1 MKKLILSLVA
11 TVAISGT
18 TYAQIYSPDALKFSQ
33 TNYGSTS
40 RFKSMGGA
48 QIGVGGDMS
57 SIGGN
62 PAGLGLF
69 TKSEFSLTPEFNNF
83 SGNANFLNQNTQSSK
98 DNLNL
103 NHIGVVLFS
112 PSIRVRGQD
121 TQKGVVSSVFG
132 IAYNRNNDF
141 GGNFTYGGSNPNNS
155 IVDHFAEEANANG
168 LPNGSLQQY
177 AYDGYLLDYDAVNK
191 DYYAVTKVPNTQLKS
206 EIRSG
211 STSELTASG
220 AINISNQVYIG
231 ASVSLVNVRYVN
243 DSEFTESGTIEPD
256 NSKYSLSFRQNQES
270 RGSGYNARLGVI
282 LRPVENFRIGATLQS
297 PSWMLIEDNT
307 TWTLDSKITGGANSG
322 ILNGNPQDYPFNYR
336 VRTPLKGSLGA
347 SYVIA
352 GKALISAD
360 VDYIDYSTIRFSTDQ
375 GLAPDR
381 ILDENN
387 AIRANY
393 KQAVNYRIGAEYKID
408 NAFSLRGGYGVNG
421 SAIQGDKKEHFATQ
435 FYSGGLGYRV
445 NNYYVDIAYQRMET
459 NTELSPYLL
468 GDNDNPLEPV
478 ADIKTS
484 RNNIFLTLGLRF

>member
-1 MKKLILSLVA
+1 MA

-18 TYAQIYSPDALKFSQ
+18 TYAQTYAPDALKFSQ

-83 SGNANFLNQNTQSSK
+83 SGNATFLNQNTKSTK
-98 DNLNL
+98 DNVNL

-112 PSIRVRGQD
+112 PSIRVKGQD
-121 TQKGVVSSVFG
+121 TQRGVVSSVFG

-141 GGNFTYGGSNPNNS
+141 GGNFTYAGSNPNNS
-155 IVDHFAEEANANG
+155 IVDHFAEDANANG
-168 LPNGSLQQY
+168 LPSGSLQKY
-177 AYDGYLLDYDAVNK
+177 AYDGYLLDQDA
-191 DYYAVTKVPNTQLKS
+191 DGYYSVTNVPNTQLKS

-243 DSEFTESGTIEPD
+243 DSEFTESGTIAPD
-256 NSKYSLSFRQNQES
+256 NSKYNLSLRQNQES
-270 RGSGYNARLGVI
+270 RGSGYNARLGIIV
-282 LRPVENFRIGATLQS
+282 RPVENFRIGATLQS

-307 TWTLDSKITGGANSG
+307 TVTLDSKIIGGVNA
-322 ILNGNPQDYPFNYR
+322 GNLYGDNEQYPFNYR
-336 VRTPLKGSLGA
+336 IRTPLKGSVGA

-360 VDYIDYSTIRFSTDQ
+360 VDYIDYSTLRFSTDQ
-375 GLAPDR
+375 GTAPDQ

-387 AIRANY
+387 AVRDSY
-393 KQAVNYRIGAEYKID
+393 KQAVNYRVGAEYKID

-421 SAIQGDKKEHFATQ
+421 SAIKGDDKGHFDTQ

-445 NNYYVDIAYQRMET
+445 NNYYVDIAYQRTET

-468 GDNDNPLEPV
+468 GPKENPLEPV

-484 RNNIFLTLGLRF
+484 RNNVFLTLGLRF

>member
-18 TYAQIYSPDALKFSQ
+18 TYAQIYAPDALKFSQ

-69 TKSEFSLTPEFNNF
+69 TKSEFSVTPEFNNF
-83 SGNANFLNQNTQSSK
+83 SGNANFLNQNTKSTK
-98 DNLNL
+98 DNVNL
-103 NHIGVVLFS
+103 NHIGIVLFS
-112 PSIRVRGQD
+112 PAYRFKGQD
-121 TQKGVVSSVFG
+121 TQTGVVSSVFG

-141 GGNFTYGGSNPNNS
+141 SANFNYGGTNPNNS
-155 IVDHFAEEANANG
+155 VVDFFADEANAKG
-168 LPNGSLQQY
+168 IPNGSLQKD
-177 AYDGYLLDYDAVNK
+177 AYDGYLLDQD
-191 DYYAVTKVPNTQLKS
+191 VTNEFFAATNVPNSQRKS
-206 EIRSG
+206 EVRSG

-231 ASVSLVNVRYVN
+231 ASVSLVNVRYIN
-243 DSEFTESGTIEPD
+243 DSEFIESGTMTD
-256 NSKYSLSFRQNQES
+256 NSKYNLSYRQYQES
-270 RGSGYNARLGVI
+270 KGSGYNARLGVI
-282 LRPVENFRIGATLQS
+282 VRPVDNFRIGATLQS

-307 TWTLDSKITGGANSG
+307 SIVLDSRIVGGANAGS
-322 ILNGNPQDYPFNYR
+322 LNGVTQSYPFNYR
-336 VRTPLKGSLGA
+336 VRTPLKGSVGA
-347 SYVIA
+347 SYVIG

-360 VDYIDYSTIRFSTDQ
+360 VDYVDYSTIRFSTDQ
-375 GLAPDR
+375 GLDPKT

-387 AIRANY
+387 SVRDNY
-393 KQAVNYRIGAEYKID
+393 KQAVNYRLGAEYKID

-421 SAIQGDKKEHFATQ
+421 SAIQGDDKGHFATQ
-435 FYSGGLGYRV
+435 FYSGGLGYRI
-445 NNYYVDIAYQRMET
+445 NNYYVDVAYQRTET

-468 GDNDNPLEPV
+468 GTNDNPLEPV

-484 RNNIFLTLGLRF
+484 RNNVFLTLGLRF

>member
-62 PAGLGLF
+62 PAGLGMF
-69 TKSEFSLTPEFNNF
+69 TKSEFSVTPEFNNF
-83 SGNANFLNQNTQSSK
+83 SGNANFLNQNTKSTK
-98 DNLNL
+98 DNVNL
-103 NHIGVVLFS
+103 NHIGLVLFS
-112 PSIRVRGQD
+112 PAIRMKGQD
-121 TQKGVVSSVFG
+121 TQRGVVSTAFG

-141 GGNFTYGGSNPNNS
+141 TANFNYGGSNPSNS
-155 IVDHFAEEANANG
+155 IVDYFGDLANSNG
-168 LPNGSLQQY
+168 LTNGSVQKD
-177 AYDGYLLDYDAVNK
+177 AYDGYLLDYDGVK
-191 DYYAVTKVPNTQLKS
+191 DEYFASTNVPNTQKKS

-231 ASVSLVNVRYVN
+231 ASVSLVNVRYIN
-243 DSEFTESGTIEPD
+243 DSEFTESGTMVD
-256 NSKYSLSFRQNQES
+256 NSKYNLSYRQNQES
-270 RGSGYNARLGVI
+270 KGSGYNARLGIIV
-282 LRPVENFRIGATLQS
+282 RPVENFRIGATLQS

-307 TWTLDSKITGGANSG
+307 SIVLDSKIVGGANAGS
-322 ILNGNPQDYPFNYR
+322 LNGTVQNYPFNYR

-360 VDYIDYSTIRFSTDQ
+360 VDYVDYSTIRFSTDQ
-375 GLAPDR
+375 GLDPAT
-381 ILDENN
+381 IVDENN
-387 AIRANY
+387 SVRDNY
-393 KQAVNYRIGAEYKID
+393 KQAVNFRLGAEYKID

-421 SAIQGDKKEHFATQ
+421 SAIQGDDNGHFATQ
-435 FYSGGLGYRV
+435 FYSGGLGYRI
-445 NNYYVDIAYQRMET
+445 NNYYVDVAYQRTET

-468 GDNDNPLEPV
+468 GTNDNPLEPV

-484 RNNIFLTLGLRF
+484 RNNVFLTFGLRF

>member
-83 SGNANFLNQNTQSSK
+83 SGNANFLNQNTKSSK
-98 DNLNL
+98 DNVNL

-112 PSIRVRGQD
+112 PSIRVKGQD

-155 IVDHFAEEANANG
+155 IVDHFAEEANRNG

-177 AYDGYLLDYDAVNK
+177 AYDGYLLEK
-191 DYYAVTKVPNTQLKS
+191 DDLGYFAATKVPNTQLKS

-243 DSEFTESGTIEPD
+243 DSEFTESGTIESD
-256 NSKYSLSFRQNQES
+256 NSKYNLSLRQNQES

-282 LRPVENFRIGATLQS
+282 VRPVENFRIGATLQS

-307 TWTLDSKITGGANSG
+307 TWTLDSKIVGGANAGSLYG
-322 ILNGNPQDYPFNYR
+322 DPENYPFNYR

-375 GLAPDR
+375 GLEPNT

-387 AIRANY
+387 AIRADY
-393 KQAVNYRIGAEYKID
+393 KQAVNYRVGAEYKID

-421 SAIQGDKKEHFATQ
+421 SAIKGDTKEHFATQ

-445 NNYYVDIAYQRMET
+445 NNYYVDVAYQRMET

-468 GDNDNPLEPV
+468 GSNENPLEPV

-484 RNNIFLTLGLRF
+484 RNNVFLTFGLRF